1 MIRSKV
7 SSLVRSLSFKKSF
20 YIGIAFLALTSGIA
34 LKAEGS
40 GSSYIDNGV
49 YYSDI
54 EIPINFENEQIKA
67 LESGIVFNLELNLKI
82 VDIRNWRLDR
92 DVGEL
97 TQIYSIEFNAFTRRY
112 TVSNKNTGRQASMAM
127 IEEVSEYLSA
137 IKKLPL
143 VDDSLLDL
151 DANYTVIL
159 DSKLRAQGMS
169 QWMKT
174 ISFWRE
180 SLDSDLEQIQ
190 WQLFR

>member
-1 MIRSKV
+1 MLGFRKV
-7 SSLVRSLSFKKSF
+7 FHVS
-20 YIGIAFLALTSGIA
+20 IAFLALTNGIL

-54 EIPINFENEQIKA
+54 DIPINFENEQIKA
-67 LESGIVFNLELNLKI
+67 LESGIVFNLELNLNI

-92 DVGEL
+92 DIGEL
-97 TQIYSIEFNAFTRRY
+97 TQVYSIEFNAFTRRY
-112 TVSNKNTGRQASMAM
+112 TVSNKNTGRQASMAT
-127 IEEVSEYLSA
+127 IQEVSDYLST
-137 IKKLPL
+137 IKRLPL

-159 DSKLRAQGMS
+159 DSRLRAQGMS

-180 SLDSDLEQIQ
+180 SLDSDLEQIE

>member
-1 MIRSKV
+1 MLGFRKV
-7 SSLVRSLSFKKSF
+7 FHVS
-20 YIGIAFLALTSGIA
+20 IAFFALTNGIL

-54 EIPINFENEQIKA
+54 DIPINFENEQIKA
-67 LESGIVFNLELNLKI
+67 LESGIVFNLELSLNI

-92 DVGEL
+92 DIGEL
-97 TQIYSIEFNAFTRRY
+97 TQVYSIEFNAFTRRY
-112 TVSNKNTGRQASMAM
+112 TVSNKNTGRQASMAT
-127 IEEVSEYLSA
+127 IQEVSDYLST
-137 IKKLPL
+137 IKRLPL

-159 DSKLRAQGMS
+159 DSRLRAQGMS

-180 SLDSDLEQIQ
+180 SLDSDLEQIE

>member
-1 MIRSKV
+1 VFSLRKIFHLSIALFAIT
-7 SSLVRSLSFKKSF
+7 SS
-20 YIGIAFLALTSGIA
+20 IA

-54 EIPINFENEQIKA
+54 DIPINFENEQIKA
-67 LESGIVFNLELNLKI
+67 LESGIVFNLELNLNI

-92 DVGEL
+92 DIGEL
-97 TQIYSIEFNAFTRRY
+97 TQTYSIEFNAFTRRY
-112 TVSNKNTGRQASMAM
+112 TVSNKNTGRQASMAT
-127 IEEVSEYLSA
+127 IQEASDYLST
-137 IKKLPL
+137 IKRLPL

-159 DSKLRAQGMS
+159 DSRLRAQGMS

-180 SLDSDLEQIQ
+180 SLDSDLEQIR

>member
-1 MIRSKV
+1 MLI
-7 SSLVRSLSFKKSF
+7 FKKLF
-20 YIGIAFLALTSGIA
+20 HICIAFFVLTSGIA

-40 GSSYIDNGV
+40 GSSYIDSGV

-54 EIPINFENEQIKA
+54 EIPINFENKQIKA

-92 DVGEL
+92 DIGEL
-97 TQIYSIEFNAFTRRY
+97 TQIYAIEFNAFTRRY

-127 IEEVSEYLSA
+127 IKEVSEYLSR

-159 DSKLRAQGMS
+159 DSRLRAQGLS

-174 ISFWRE
+174 ISFWSE

-190 WQLFR
+190 WQLFK

>member
-1 MIRSKV
+1 MLGFRKV
-7 SSLVRSLSFKKSF
+7 FHVS
-20 YIGIAFLALTSGIA
+20 IAFLALTNGIL

-54 EIPINFENEQIKA
+54 DIPINFENEQIKA
-67 LESGIVFNLELNLKI
+67 LESGIVFNLELSLNI

-92 DVGEL
+92 DIGEL

-112 TVSNKNTGRQASMAM
+112 TVSNKNTGRQASMAT
-127 IEEVSEYLSA
+127 IQEVSDYLST
-137 IKKLPL
+137 IKRLPL

-159 DSKLRAQGMS
+159 DSRLRAQGMS

>member
-1 MIRSKV
+1 MLGFRKV
-7 SSLVRSLSFKKSF
+7 FHVS
-20 YIGIAFLALTSGIA
+20 IAFLALTNGIL

-54 EIPINFENEQIKA
+54 DIPINFENEQVKA
-67 LESGIVFNLELNLKI
+67 LESGIVFNLELNLNI

-92 DVGEL
+92 DIGEL

-112 TVSNKNTGRQASMAM
+112 TVSNKNTGRQASMAT
-127 IEEVSEYLSA
+127 IKEVSDYLST
-137 IKKLPL
+137 IKRLPL

-159 DSKLRAQGMS
+159 DSRLRAQGMS

>member
-1 MIRSKV
+1 MLGFRKV
-7 SSLVRSLSFKKSF
+7 FHVS
-20 YIGIAFLALTSGIA
+20 IAFLALTNGIL

-54 EIPINFENEQIKA
+54 DIPINFENEQIKA
-67 LESGIVFNLELNLKI
+67 LESGIVFNLELSLNI

-92 DVGEL
+92 DIGEL
-97 TQIYSIEFNAFTRRY
+97 TQVYSIEFNAFTRRY
-112 TVSNKNTGRQASMAM
+112 TVSNKNTGRQASMAT
-127 IEEVSEYLSA
+127 IQEVSDYLST
-137 IKKLPL
+137 IKRLPL

-159 DSKLRAQGMS
+159 DSRLRAQGMS

-180 SLDSDLEQIQ
+180 SLDSDLEQIE

>member
-1 MIRSKV
+1 MLGFRKV
-7 SSLVRSLSFKKSF
+7 FHVS
-20 YIGIAFLALTSGIA
+20 IAFLALTNGIL

-54 EIPINFENEQIKA
+54 DIPINFENEQINA
-67 LESGIVFNLELNLKI
+67 LESGIVFNLELSLNI

-92 DVGEL
+92 DIGEL
-97 TQIYSIEFNAFTRRY
+97 TQVYSIEFNAFTRRY
-112 TVSNKNTGRQASMAM
+112 TVSNKNTGRQASMAT
-127 IEEVSEYLSA
+127 IQEVSDYLST
-137 IKKLPL
+137 IKRLPL

-159 DSKLRAQGMS
+159 DSRLRAQGMS

>member
-1 MIRSKV
+1 M
-7 SSLVRSLSFKKSF
+7 LSFRTVFHTSV
-20 YIGIAFLALTSGIA
+20 IFLTLISTID
-34 LKAEGS
+34 LEAEGS

-49 YYSDI
+49 YFSDI

-82 VDIRNWRLDR
+82 VDIRNWRLDK

-97 TQIYSIEFNAFTRRY
+97 TQTYTIEFNAFTRRY
-112 TVSNKNTGRQASMAM
+112 TVLNKNTGRQASMAM
-127 IEEVSEYLSA
+127 IQEVSEYLGT
-137 IKKLPL
+137 IRRLPL

-190 WQLFR
+190 WELFR

>member
-1 MIRSKV
+1 MLGFRKV
-7 SSLVRSLSFKKSF
+7 IHVS
-20 YIGIAFLALTSGIA
+20 IAFLALTNGIL

-54 EIPINFENEQIKA
+54 DIPINFENEQIKA
-67 LESGIVFNLELNLKI
+67 LESGIVFNLELNLNI

-92 DVGEL
+92 DIGEL
-97 TQIYSIEFNAFTRRY
+97 TQVYSIEFNAFTRRY
-112 TVSNKNTGRQASMAM
+112 TVSNKNTGRQASMAT
-127 IEEVSEYLSA
+127 IQEVSDYLST
-137 IKKLPL
+137 IKRLPL

-159 DSKLRAQGMS
+159 DSRLRAQGMS

-180 SLDSDLEQIQ
+180 SLDSDLEQIE

>member
-1 MIRSKV
+1 MLGFRKV
-7 SSLVRSLSFKKSF
+7 FHVS
-20 YIGIAFLALTSGIA
+20 IAFLALTNGIL

-54 EIPINFENEQIKA
+54 DIPINFENEQVKA
-67 LESGIVFNLELNLKI
+67 LESGIVFNLELSLNI

-112 TVSNKNTGRQASMAM
+112 TVSNKNTGRQASMAT
-127 IEEVSEYLSA
+127 IQEVSDYLST
-137 IKKLPL
+137 IKRLPL

-159 DSKLRAQGMS
+159 DSRLRAQGMS

>member
-1 MIRSKV
+1 MLGFRKV
-7 SSLVRSLSFKKSF
+7 FHVS
-20 YIGIAFLALTSGIA
+20 IAFLALTNGIL

-54 EIPINFENEQIKA
+54 DIPINFENEQIKA
-67 LESGIVFNLELNLKI
+67 LESGIVFNLELNLNI

-92 DVGEL
+92 DIGEL

-112 TVSNKNTGRQASMAM
+112 TVSNKNTGRQASMAT
-127 IEEVSEYLSA
+127 IQEVSDYLST
-137 IKKLPL
+137 IKRLPL

-159 DSKLRAQGMS
+159 DSRLRAQGMS

>member
-1 MIRSKV
+1 
-7 SSLVRSLSFKKSF
+7 
-20 YIGIAFLALTSGIA
+20 
-34 LKAEGS
+34 
-40 GSSYIDNGV
+40 
-49 YYSDI
+49 
-54 EIPINFENEQIKA
+54 
-67 LESGIVFNLELNLKI
+67 
-82 VDIRNWRLDR
+82 
-92 DVGEL
+92 
-97 TQIYSIEFNAFTRRY
+97 
-112 TVSNKNTGRQASMAM
+112 MAM

-159 DSKLRAQGMS
+159 DSRLRAQGMS

-180 SLDSDLEQIQ
+180 SLDSDLEQIE

>member
-1 MIRSKV
+1 MLTFRNFFQISIT
-7 SSLVRSLSFKKSF
+7 
-20 YIGIAFLALTSGIA
+20 YIALMSGVV

-54 EIPINFENEQIKA
+54 EILINFENEQIKA

-92 DVGEL
+92 DIGEI
-97 TQIYSIEFNAFTRRY
+97 TQIYSIEYSAFTRRY
-112 TVSNKNTGRQASMAM
+112 TVTNKNTGTQASMAM
-127 IEEVSEYLSA
+127 IQEVSEHLRI

-159 DSKLRAQGMS
+159 DSRLRAQGMS

-174 ISFWRE
+174 VSFWRE

>member
-1 MIRSKV
+1 MLGFRKV
-7 SSLVRSLSFKKSF
+7 FHVS
-20 YIGIAFLALTSGIA
+20 IAFLALTNGIL

-54 EIPINFENEQIKA
+54 DIPINFENEQVKA
-67 LESGIVFNLELNLKI
+67 LESGIVFNLELNLNI

-92 DVGEL
+92 DIGEL

-112 TVSNKNTGRQASMAM
+112 TVSNKNTGRQASMAT
-127 IEEVSEYLSA
+127 IKEVSDYLST
-137 IKKLPL
+137 IKRLPL

-159 DSKLRAQGMS
+159 DSRLRAQGMS

-180 SLDSDLEQIQ
+180 SLDSDLEQIE

>member
-1 MIRSKV
+1 MF
-7 SSLVRSLSFKKSF
+7 SLRKIFHISVVFFVITNSF
-20 YIGIAFLALTSGIA
+20 A
-34 LKAEGS
+34 LKGEGR

-54 EIPINFENEQIKA
+54 DIPINFENEQIKA
-67 LESGIVFNLELNLKI
+67 LESGIVFNLELNLNI

-92 DVGEL
+92 DIGEL

-112 TVSNKNTGRQASMAM
+112 TVSNNNTGRQASMAT
-127 IEEVSEYLSA
+127 IQEVSDYLST
-137 IKKLPL
+137 IKRLPL

-159 DSKLRAQGMS
+159 DSRLRAQGMS

>member
-1 MIRSKV
+1 MLGFRKV
-7 SSLVRSLSFKKSF
+7 FHVS
-20 YIGIAFLALTSGIA
+20 IAFLALTNGIL

-40 GSSYIDNGV
+40 GASYIDNGV

-54 EIPINFENEQIKA
+54 DIPINFENEQIKA
-67 LESGIVFNLELNLKI
+67 LESGIVFNLELSLNI

-92 DVGEL
+92 DIGEL
-97 TQIYSIEFNAFTRRY
+97 TQVYSIEFNAFTRRY
-112 TVSNKNTGRQASMAM
+112 TVSNKNTGRQASMAT
-127 IEEVSEYLSA
+127 IQEVSNYLST
-137 IKKLPL
+137 IKRLPL

-159 DSKLRAQGMS
+159 DSRLRAQGMS

>member
-1 MIRSKV
+1 MLTFRNFFQISIT
-7 SSLVRSLSFKKSF
+7 
-20 YIGIAFLALTSGIA
+20 YIALTSSFV

-54 EIPINFENEQIKA
+54 EILISFENEQIKA

-92 DVGEL
+92 DIGEI
-97 TQIYSIEFNAFTRRY
+97 TQIYSIEYSAFTRRY
-112 TVSNKNTGRQASMAM
+112 TVTNKNTGRQASMAM
-127 IEEVSEYLSA
+127 IQEVSEYLRI

-159 DSKLRAQGMS
+159 DSRLRAQGMS

-174 ISFWRE
+174 VSFWRE

>member
-1 MIRSKV
+1 M
-7 SSLVRSLSFKKSF
+7 LSFRKVLHF
-20 YIGIAFLALTSGIA
+20 NIAFFALTSGIA

-40 GSSYIDNGV
+40 GSSYIDSGV

-151 DANYTVIL
+151 DASYTVVL
-159 DSKLRAQGMS
+159 DSRLRAQGMS

>member
-1 MIRSKV
+1 MLGFRKV
-7 SSLVRSLSFKKSF
+7 FHVS
-20 YIGIAFLALTSGIA
+20 IAFLALTNGIL

-54 EIPINFENEQIKA
+54 DIPINFENEQVKA
-67 LESGIVFNLELNLKI
+67 LESGIVFNLELNLNI

-92 DVGEL
+92 DIGEL

-112 TVSNKNTGRQASMAM
+112 TVSNKNTGRQASMAT
-127 IEEVSEYLSA
+127 IQEVSNYLST
-137 IKKLPL
+137 IKRLPL

-159 DSKLRAQGMS
+159 DSRLRAQGMS

>member
-1 MIRSKV
+1 M
-7 SSLVRSLSFKKSF
+7 LSFRKVLHF
-20 YIGIAFLALTSGIA
+20 NIAFFALTSGIA

-40 GSSYIDNGV
+40 GSSYIDSGV

-54 EIPINFENEQIKA
+54 EIPVNFENEQIKA
-67 LESGIVFNLELNLKI
+67 LESGIVFSLELNLKI

-159 DSKLRAQGMS
+159 DSRLRAQGMS

>member
-1 MIRSKV
+1 MFSLRKIFHLSIALFAIT
-7 SSLVRSLSFKKSF
+7 SS
-20 YIGIAFLALTSGIA
+20 IA

-54 EIPINFENEQIKA
+54 DIPINFENEQIKA
-67 LESGIVFNLELNLKI
+67 LESGIVFNLELNLNI

-92 DVGEL
+92 DIGEL

-112 TVSNKNTGRQASMAM
+112 TVSNNNTGRQASMAT
-127 IEEVSEYLSA
+127 IQEVSDYLST
-137 IKKLPL
+137 IKRLPL

-159 DSKLRAQGMS
+159 DSRLRAQGMS

>member
-1 MIRSKV
+1 M
-7 SSLVRSLSFKKSF
+7 
-20 YIGIAFLALTSGIA
+20 GI
-34 LKAEGS
+34 KAEGS

-54 EIPINFENEQIKA
+54 EIPINFEKEQIKA
-67 LESGIVFNLELNLKI
+67 LESGIIFNLELNLKI

-92 DVGEL
+92 DIGDL
-97 TQIYSIEFNAFTRRY
+97 NPKIYAIEFNAFTRRY
-112 TVSNKNTGRQASMAM
+112 TVSKRTLGGKLHGHDRRGWE
-127 IEEVSEYLSA
+127 IFKGP

-151 DANYTVIL
+151 DADYTVIL
-159 DSKLRAQGMS
+159 DSRLRAQGMS
-169 QWMKT
+169 PWMKT

>member
-1 MIRSKV
+1 MLGFRKV
-7 SSLVRSLSFKKSF
+7 FHVS
-20 YIGIAFLALTSGIA
+20 IAFFALTNGIL

-54 EIPINFENEQIKA
+54 DIPINFENEQIKA
-67 LESGIVFNLELNLKI
+67 LESGIVFNLELNLNI

-92 DVGEL
+92 DIGEL

-112 TVSNKNTGRQASMAM
+112 TVSNNNTGRQASMAT
-127 IEEVSEYLSA
+127 IQEVSDYLST
-137 IKKLPL
+137 IKRLPL

-159 DSKLRAQGMS
+159 DSRLRAQGMS

>member
-1 MIRSKV
+1 
-7 SSLVRSLSFKKSF
+7 
-20 YIGIAFLALTSGIA
+20 
-34 LKAEGS
+34 
-40 GSSYIDNGV
+40 
-49 YYSDI
+49 
-54 EIPINFENEQIKA
+54 
-67 LESGIVFNLELNLKI
+67 
-82 VDIRNWRLDR
+82 
-92 DVGEL
+92 
-97 TQIYSIEFNAFTRRY
+97 
-112 TVSNKNTGRQASMAM
+112 MAM

-151 DANYTVIL
+151 DANYTVTL
-159 DSKLRAQGMS
+159 NSRLRAQGMS

>member
-1 MIRSKV
+1 M
-7 SSLVRSLSFKKSF
+7 LSFRKVLHF
-20 YIGIAFLALTSGIA
+20 NIAFFALTSGIA

-159 DSKLRAQGMS
+159 DSRLRAQGMS

>member
-1 MIRSKV
+1 MLGFRKV
-7 SSLVRSLSFKKSF
+7 FHVS
-20 YIGIAFLALTSGIA
+20 IAFLALTNGIL

-54 EIPINFENEQIKA
+54 DIPINFENEQINA
-67 LESGIVFNLELNLKI
+67 LESGIVFNLELSLNI

-92 DVGEL
+92 DIGEL
-97 TQIYSIEFNAFTRRY
+97 TQVYSIEFNAFTRRY
-112 TVSNKNTGRQASMAM
+112 TVSNKNTGRQASMAT
-127 IEEVSEYLSA
+127 IQEVSDYLST
-137 IKKLPL
+137 IKRLPL

-159 DSKLRAQGMS
+159 DSRLRAQGMS

-180 SLDSDLEQIQ
+180 SLDSDLEQIE

>member
-1 MIRSKV
+1 MLGFRKV
-7 SSLVRSLSFKKSF
+7 FHVS
-20 YIGIAFLALTSGIA
+20 IAFLALTNGIL

-54 EIPINFENEQIKA
+54 DIPINFENEQVKA
-67 LESGIVFNLELNLKI
+67 LESGIVFNLELNLNI

-92 DVGEL
+92 DIGEL

-112 TVSNKNTGRQASMAM
+112 TVSNKNTGRQASMAT
-127 IEEVSEYLSA
+127 IQEVSDYLST
-137 IKKLPL
+137 IKRLPL

-159 DSKLRAQGMS
+159 DSRLRAQGMS

>member
-1 MIRSKV
+1 M
-7 SSLVRSLSFKKSF
+7 LTLKKFFHISITF
-20 YIGIAFLALTSGIA
+20 FFLTSSMS

-54 EIPINFENEQIKA
+54 EIPINFESEQIKA
-67 LESGIVFNLELNLKI
+67 LESGIVFDLELNLRI

-97 TQIYSIEFNAFTRRY
+97 TQVYAIEFNAFTRRY

-127 IEEVSEYLSA
+127 IQEVSEYLSR

-151 DANYTVIL
+151 DASYTVIL
-159 DSKLRAQGMS
+159 DYSLRAKGMS

-180 SLDSDLEQIQ
+180 SLDSDMEQIQ

>member
-1 MIRSKV
+1 M
-7 SSLVRSLSFKKSF
+7 LSFRKVLHF
-20 YIGIAFLALTSGIA
+20 NIAFFALTSGIA

-40 GSSYIDNGV
+40 GSSYIDSGV

-54 EIPINFENEQIKA
+54 DIPINFENEQIKA
-67 LESGIVFNLELNLKI
+67 LESGIVFNLELSLNI

-92 DVGEL
+92 DIGEL
-97 TQIYSIEFNAFTRRY
+97 TQVYSIEFNAFTRRY
-112 TVSNKNTGRQASMAM
+112 TVSNKNTGRQASMAT
-127 IEEVSEYLSA
+127 IQEVSDYLST
-137 IKKLPL
+137 IKRLPL

-159 DSKLRAQGMS
+159 DSRLRAQGMS

>member
-1 MIRSKV
+1 MLGFRKV
-7 SSLVRSLSFKKSF
+7 FHVS
-20 YIGIAFLALTSGIA
+20 IAFLALTNGIL

-54 EIPINFENEQIKA
+54 DIPINFENEQIKA
-67 LESGIVFNLELNLKI
+67 LESGIVFNLELSLNI

-92 DVGEL
+92 DIGEL
-97 TQIYSIEFNAFTRRY
+97 TQVYSIEFNAFTRRY
-112 TVSNKNTGRQASMAM
+112 TVSNKNTGRQASMAT
-127 IEEVSEYLSA
+127 IQEVSDYLST
-137 IKKLPL
+137 IKRLPL

-159 DSKLRAQGMS
+159 DSRLRAQGMS

>member
-1 MIRSKV
+1 MLGFRKV
-7 SSLVRSLSFKKSF
+7 FHVS
-20 YIGIAFLALTSGIA
+20 IAFLALTNGIL

-54 EIPINFENEQIKA
+54 DIPINFENEQIKA
-67 LESGIVFNLELNLKI
+67 LESGIVFNLELNLNI

-92 DVGEL
+92 DIGEL

-112 TVSNKNTGRQASMAM
+112 TISNKNTGREASMAT
-127 IEEVSEYLSA
+127 IQEVSDYLST
-137 IKKLPL
+137 IKRLPL
-143 VDDSLLDL
+143 VDDSLLDI

-159 DSKLRAQGMS
+159 DSRLRAQGMS